1 MYNLAL
7 LLSGLYFGNL
17 IIPRTIG
24 VYNQSLRTLMTLAV
38 VSLGL
43 SFVVFLMDAKG
54 ERVLQMRETDIRVL
68 RSKIRAS
75 EDLQK
80 KLIKKHSREA

>member
-1 MYNLAL
+1 
-7 LLSGLYFGNL
+7 
-17 IIPRTIG
+17 
-24 VYNQSLRTLMTLAV
+24 MTLAV